1 VLRKSKRPEIETKRG
16 PYVHPPSRESID
28 PARIAVCAHA
38 IREDF
43 RWRREYIDRQA
54 ASLVLVR
61 TTGIA
66 GARESVREAVNS
78 DHGFEFLEGR
88 NVNTRTA
95 IILYLAPLALLVA
108 SIGAF
113 LIYVS
118 AIGIMSV
125 SAVLLGLVL
134 TFSLGVV
141 AGGRRIRISRMM
153 RRFHDAH

>member
-1 VLRKSKRPEIETKRG
+1 V
-16 PYVHPPSRESID
+16 
-28 PARIAVCAHA
+28 
-38 IREDF
+38 
-43 RWRREYIDRQA
+43 YIDRKT

-66 GARESVREAVNS
+66 GARETGREAVNS
-78 DHGFEFLEGR
+78 DPASSFGGR
-88 NVNTRTA
+88 DVNTRTA
-95 IILYLAPLALLVA
+95 IILYLAPVALLVA

-125 SAVLLGLVL
+125 TAVLLGLVL

-153 RRFHDAH
+153 RRVPDAR

>member
-1 VLRKSKRPEIETKRG
+1 MN
-16 PYVHPPSRESID
+16 
-28 PARIAVCAHA
+28 
-38 IREDF
+38 
-43 RWRREYIDRQA
+43 
-54 ASLVLVR
+54 
-61 TTGIA
+61 A
-66 GARESVREAVNS
+66 GFS
-78 DHGFEFLEGR
+78 FEFLEGR

-95 IILYLAPLALLVA
+95 IILYSVPLALLVM

-125 SAVLLGLVL
+125 TAILLGLVL

-153 RRFHDAH
+153 RRLHDAQ